1 LDKIR
6 IQLKDTQIQKSVYKK
21 VIKLN
26 QNHTSATKNYKKTTK
41 NYKKT
46 TKNYKKTTKNY
57 KKLQKLQK
65 QIKFKTQKS
74 LKNHYNSLTFT
85 KKEIF
90 S

>member
-21 VIKLN
+21 VIKSN
-26 QNHTSATKNYKKTTK
+26 QIHTSATKNYKKTTK
-41 NYKKT
+41 NYKKLQKVT
-46 TKNYKKTTKNY
+46 